1 MNNVNTARTNDG
13 IAATT
18 TAADTKE
25 VVDFAERVR
34 HVLELKITSLE
45 SPCRNQILI

>member
-18 TAADTKE
+18 AADTKE
-25 VVDFAERVR
+25 VVDFADRFWY
-34 HVLELKITSLE
+34 VLELLKRSLSFRAE
-45 SPCRNQILI
+45 F

>member
-25 VVDFAERVR
+25 VVDFAERLGYI
-34 HVLELKITSLE
+34 LELKINTSSEHLK
-45 SPCRNQILI
+45 